1 MYTATAVGSAVGLAG
16 VLVFNMLLSPYFRYH
31 RYRYHI
37 DDECIDIKEG
47 YLWVKHHVVPIERL
61 HKLQTEK
68 GPIDQMFK
76 VAKVK
81 VTTAGGDVTIQ
92 FLGWQLWIWSKT
104 YIYVL
109 NHAIIIEKNTM
120 KKEKETIGIKNI
132 SNVNLEQNL
141 FERLLR
147 TCKVKLDT
155 NSLSTADSTDVQ
167 ILLKK

>member
-1 MYTATAVGSAVGLAG
+1 MSEK
-16 VLVFNMLLSPYFRYH
+16 PFRN
-31 RYRYHI
+31 HI
-37 DDECIDIKEG
+37 SIIF
-47 YLWVKHHVVPIERL
+47 ERL
-61 HKLQTEK
+61 GRTFWILMT
-68 GPIDQMFK
+68 
-76 VAKVK
+76 
-81 VTTAGGDVTIQ
+81 

-155 NSLSTADSTDVQ
+155 NSLFTADSTDVQ
-167 ILLKK
+167 ILMKK